1 MEKRIWSIVAAETE
15 DENKHRSLCKAII
28 KGDFPAAMRLWDVM
42 TKEEKN
48 GLDDK
53 SRTPLY
59 LAVEQDN
66 MAIALKIMMDPDV
79 DLNTKCTVKNKTVLQ
94 IADEKK
100 YVSLVSLLILDN
112 RIQLI
117 AIPSIN
123 VPVFA

>member
-1 MEKRIWSIVAAETE
+1 MEKRIWSILDKETN

-28 KGDFPAAMRLWDVM
+28 KGDFPAATRLWDVM
-42 TKEEKN
+42 TKNEKN
-48 GLDDK
+48 ALDDK

-100 YVSLVSLLILDN
+100 YVSLVSLLILYD

-123 VPVFA
+123 MPVLA

>member
-1 MEKRIWSIVAAETE
+1 
-15 DENKHRSLCKAII
+15 
-28 KGDFPAAMRLWDVM
+28 M
-42 TKEEKN
+42 TKNEKN
-48 GLDDK
+48 ALDDK

-100 YVSLVSLLILDN
+100 YVSLVSLLILDD

-123 VPVFA
+123 MPVLA